1 MNLTCIIVEDEP
13 LARQLLEQYV
23 RKVPHLE
30 LLKAFSNPLEALD
43 FLRNNEVDILF
54 SDIQMPEITG
64 ITLLKILQKKPLII
78 LTTAY
83 SEYAIE
89 GYELDVI
96 AYLLKPI
103 TFEKFLKAVEKAT
116 QLKSEKQPLIEEN
129 KAANVIAS
137 DSVPV
142 TASGAWQK
150 GVTSPISAEIQP
162 FIFVKDG
169 TKLVKIRLPDILY
182 IEGLKDY
189 VSIYTREKK
198 IVTLQTMKS
207 LESQLPDNQFIRIHN
222 SYIVSLEGIDSIDKE
237 RVQIGKSFLP
247 ISDTYRKAFKEFIE
261 RNQLWYWGG
270 AKKKPPWLNQG
281 G

>member
-116 QLKSEKQPLIEEN
+116 QLKSEKQPLIEE
-129 KAANVIAS
+129 KKS
-137 DSVPV
+137 LYTEGG
-142 TASGAWQK
+142 TA
-150 GVTSPISAEIQP
+150 PIPADIQQ

-198 IVTLQTMKS
+198 IVTLQTLKS
-207 LESQLPDNQFIRIHN
+207 LETQLPDNQFIRIHN
-222 SYIVSLEGIDSIDKE
+222 SYIVSLEGIDVIDKE

-261 RNQLWYWGG
+261 RNQL
-270 AKKKPPWLNQG
+270 
-281 G
+281 

>member
-1 MNLTCIIVEDEP
+1 MNLTCIIVEDET

-116 QLKSEKQPLIEEN
+116 QLKNEKQPILEE
-129 KAANVIAS
+129 KKGIYTEGAAQAITN
-137 DSVPV
+137 D
-142 TASGAWQK
+142 
-150 GVTSPISAEIQP
+150 IQP

-198 IVTLQTMKS
+198 IVTLQTLKS
-207 LESQLPDNQFIRIHN
+207 LETQLPDNQFIRIHN
-222 SYIVSLEGIDSIDKE
+222 SYIVSLEGIDAIDKE

-261 RNQLWYWGG
+261 RNQL
-270 AKKKPPWLNQG
+270 
-281 G
+281 

>member
-116 QLKSEKQPLIEEN
+116 QLKSEKQPLIEEKKSLN
-129 KAANVIAS
+129 
-137 DSVPV
+137 
-142 TASGAWQK
+142 TE
-150 GVTSPISAEIQP
+150 GVTPTTSIEIQP

-198 IVTLQTMKS
+198 IVTLQTLKS
-207 LESQLPDNQFIRIHN
+207 LETQLPDNQFIRIHN
-222 SYIVSLEGIDSIDKE
+222 SYIVSLEGIDAIDKE
-237 RVQIGKSFLP
+237 RVQIGKAFLP

-261 RNQLWYWGG
+261 RNQL
-270 AKKKPPWLNQG
+270 
-281 G
+281 

>member
-116 QLKSEKQPLIEEN
+116 QLKNEKQPIIEE
-129 KAANVIAS
+129 KKSLYTEGGIA
-137 DSVPV
+137 
-142 TASGAWQK
+142 
-150 GVTSPISAEIQP
+150 PIPADTQQ

-198 IVTLQTMKS
+198 IVTLQTLKS
-207 LESQLPDNQFIRIHN
+207 LETQLPDNQFIRIHN
-222 SYIVSLEGIDSIDKE
+222 SYIVSLEGIDAIDKE
-237 RVQIGKSFLP
+237 RVQIGKAFLP

-261 RNQLWYWGG
+261 RNQL
-270 AKKKPPWLNQG
+270 
-281 G
+281 